1 MNYKTGFMINM
12 PEKVILQF
20 DPDKF
25 VLTKKDFL
33 NILNNIGERWKKN
46 KKDNF
51 GLVLELETAKLYF
64 RLKSDESIRE
74 LWGEIVKEINEIM
87 ITNSVQMTKQD
98 QDKTLD
104 VFDQIRK
111 SKKQC

>member
-1 MNYKTGFMINM
+1 MD
-12 PEKVILQF
+12 VLQF

-25 VLTKKDFL
+25 VLTKKDFI

-51 GLVLELETAKLYF
+51 KLLIELEGAKLYF

-74 LWGEIVKEINEIM
+74 LWGEIVKEINEVM
-87 ITNSVQMTKQD
+87 ILNSIEMTKND

-104 VFDQIRK
+104 IFEQIREGK
-111 SKKQC
+111 NDE

>member
-1 MNYKTGFMINM
+1 MD
-12 PEKVILQF
+12 VLQF

-33 NILNNIGERWKKN
+33 QILNNIGERWGKN
-46 KKDNF
+46 KRDNIK
-51 GLVLELETAKLYF
+51 LLIELEGAKLYF

-87 ITNSVQMTKQD
+87 ILNSIQMTKDD

-104 VFDQIRK
+104 IFDQIRK
-111 SKKQC
+111 AKNDE

>member
-1 MNYKTGFMINM
+1 MT
-12 PEKVILQF
+12 EKPVLQF

-25 VLTKKDFL
+25 VLTKKDFI
-33 NILNNIGERWKKN
+33 NILNNIGERWKQN

-51 GLVLELETAKLYF
+51 KLLIELEGAKLYF

-87 ITNSVQMTKQD
+87 ILNSIEMTKND

-104 VFDQIRK
+104 IFSQIRD
-111 SKKQC
+111 KKIVR

>member
-1 MNYKTGFMINM
+1 MT
-12 PEKVILQF
+12 EKETLQF

-33 NILNNIGERWKKN
+33 NILTNIGERWKKN

-51 GLVLELETAKLYF
+51 KLLIELEGAKLYF

-87 ITNSVQMTKQD
+87 ILNSIEMTKQD

-104 VFDQIRK
+104 VFEQIREA
-111 SKKQC
+111 KKT